1 MITKIFKNA
10 AVRFKLSPQSKPF
23 IIEGISHVACHEK
36 IKAKYAA
43 NTMKF
48 PNTFEVEEGYIF
60 LNGEF
65 IDRQEAMRL
74 AKSVDIIKD
83 YYIDDDLFFEHKV
96 DWSKAYEK

>member
-10 AVRFKLSPQSKPF
+10 AVKFKLSPQHKPF
-23 IIEGISHVACHEK
+23 IVEGMSHVACHEK

-43 NTMKF
+43 NTIKF
-48 PNTFEVEEGYIF
+48 PDHFEVEEGYIF

-74 AKSVDIIKD
+74 AKSIGIIKD
-83 YYIDDDLFFEHKV
+83 CYMDEDLFFEYKV
-96 DWSKAYEK
+96 DWSKACEK